1 MLGRKKQ
8 KKTVTSSAKT
18 PSPLPSQYEFVP
30 RTQAPPP
37 VRNRQPPP
45 SVSDYPPPAQLF
57 QESTIQPRRA
67 LTSSPQPR
75 GSQTSQPR
83 GTFEAQNSETA
94 EVSEDE
100 EFPHVEPTLSEDQMD
115 VFNALLS
122 QPGRERLTTLS
133 PYLEFGKD
141 KGKLTRKIT
150 KIFKNKFNGP
160 YYKRWFV
167 EFAKTHTWRS
177 TLTGLVQEKFE
188 KIGQCRLKYIVSN
201 RRTSRKRPNW
211 IKKTLWRKMCA
222 FWDTDEAKEK
232 SLTTSAA
239 RMSDR
244 KGLGPHK
251 HNSGQKSFQQIE
263 QEMSRLD
270 DIEAENADP
279 SESSSQAPELSID
292 EDSEIFLLSI
302 FTDKRGKHYRI
313 GSLENTLVNGKRKY
327 SASSSILNL
336 QKQLDEAQCKIE
348 EQADQNA
355 IPLRKIEEQAAQNAN
370 NLRIIEEQATHSAE
384 QGKQLKE
391 LPIVNKFLTA
401 INPQYVEFVAAN
413 KSDD

>member
-83 GTFEAQNSETA
+83 VSQTSQPRMSHTSLPRGSHTQGTFEAQNSETA

-133 PYLEFGKD
+133 PYLE
-141 KGKLTRKIT
+141 
-150 KIFKNKFNGP
+150 P
-160 YYKRWFV
+160 
-167 EFAKTHTWRS
+167 
-177 TLTGLVQEKFE
+177 
-188 KIGQCRLKYIVSN
+188 
-201 RRTSRKRPNW
+201 
-211 IKKTLWRKMCA
+211 
-222 FWDTDEAKEK
+222 
-232 SLTTSAA
+232 
-239 RMSDR
+239 
-244 KGLGPHK
+244 
-251 HNSGQKSFQQIE
+251 
-263 QEMSRLD
+263 
-270 DIEAENADP
+270 
-279 SESSSQAPELSID
+279 
-292 EDSEIFLLSI
+292 
-302 FTDKRGKHYRI
+302 
-313 GSLENTLVNGKRKY
+313 
-327 SASSSILNL
+327 
-336 QKQLDEAQCKIE
+336 
-348 EQADQNA
+348 
-355 IPLRKIEEQAAQNAN
+355 
-370 NLRIIEEQATHSAE
+370 
-384 QGKQLKE
+384 
-391 LPIVNKFLTA
+391 
-401 INPQYVEFVAAN
+401 
-413 KSDD
+413 